1 MSRHYDSQSANYRAG
16 VDGGIPLQFEFERRR
31 PRAQKAEDV
40 ALLMV
45 TVLLGDVAEFPSAS

>member
-1 MSRHYDSQSANYRAG
+1 MTHKVANYRAG
-16 VDGGIPLQFEFERRR
+16 VDGGIPPLFEFERRR

-45 TVLLGDVAEFPSAS
+45 TVLLDDVAEFPAAS